1 MNAMEQTKAKTWVA
15 IGDSFT
21 YIDEFLE
28 EAGGHLQKGYLSE
41 TADLLPFPV
50 DVKHLGINGGSTLEL
65 LDVPLVPGDFY
76 SILLGTNDW
85 WGGRPIGGLEE
96 VRKGEKGTILGNLSL
111 LIRKIRAISPE
122 APIFLMNPIERSRF
136 VYCFDQSNTALD
148 SSAPWRGQRLSEVA
162 DAIMSLAKW
171 EEGVIPVDIH
181 KETGITPENAVNF
194 LLYRGKK
201 LSFPEIHALPLKFTF
216 DPAFPYPKE
225 AENFTFDGLH
235 PSPKGCKAIAGVL
248 AKAIKKTFAV

>member
-1 MNAMEQTKAKTWVA
+1 MKENNTKTWVA

-28 EAGGHLQKGYLSE
+28 ETGGHLKKGYLTE
-41 TADLLPFPV
+41 TAELLPFPV
-50 DVKHLGINGGSTLEL
+50 DVKHLAINGGSTLEL

-85 WGGRPIGGLEE
+85 WGRRPIGTLENA
-96 VRKGEKGTILGNLSL
+96 KNHEKGTILGNLSL
-111 LIRKIRAISPE
+111 LIQKIRAIAPN

-136 VYCFDQSNTALD
+136 VYCFDQTNTALD
-148 SSAPWRGQRLSEVA
+148 SSAPWGGQRLSEVA
-162 DAIMSLAKW
+162 DAITDLAKW
-171 EEGVIPVDIH
+171 EGAVPVDIH

-194 LLYRGKK
+194 LLYKGKK
-201 LSFPEIHALPLKFTF
+201 LSFPEIHALPLSFTF

-235 PSPKGCKAIAGVL
+235 PSPKGCKAIAEVL
-248 AKAIKKTFAV
+248 AKAIKSTFAD